1 MELKLAWRNIFRNKR
16 RSIITISS
24 IIFAV
29 VFSVTMRSLQHG
41 AYDNMLKNIV
51 GNYLGYIQ
59 IHYKGFWEEKTI
71 DNSFY
76 IEDLDSL
83 KANPTIAYI
92 NHRIEGFALA
102 SHEKESKP
110 VVILGIN
117 PSKESEHN
125 QIKNSLIGGSF
136 LPNNNNGLLI
146 GKGLQKI
153 MNINI
158 GDSLIFLSQGF
169 QGSIASGIY
178 PVLGI
183 VDLKTPDLN
192 RRTVI
197 MNLGNAQDF
206 FGIDNMAT
214 SAVIG
219 PKNDEWE
226 KAEKSILT
234 QLDSSQFEIM
244 NWQQMLPE
252 LKQLIDVDRAG
263 GTFVLIILYSILT
276 FSLFG
281 TVLMLA
287 EERKFEFGVLVAI
300 GMRKSIIT
308 RIALYETLIM
318 SVVGVIIGLI
328 CVIPV
333 VTYFHFYPINLSGQM
348 QEVVEQF
355 GFEAI
360 IPTSL
365 NPWISITQALIVF
378 SITIFV
384 NLYTLIKIK
393 NIQPT
398 KAMRS

>member
-117 PSKESEHN
+117 PSKESEHS
-125 QIKNSLIGGSF
+125 QIKNSLISGSF
-136 LPNNNNGLLI
+136 LSNKNNGILI
-146 GKGLQKI
+146 GKGLHKI
-153 MNINI
+153 MSINI

-169 QGSIASGIY
+169 QGSIASGIF

-287 EERKFEFGVLVAI
+287 EERNFEFGVLVAI

-318 SVVGVIIGLI
+318 SVVGVILGLI

-378 SITIFV
+378 SITIFI
-384 NLYTLIKIK
+384 NLYTLVKIK

>member
-117 PSKESEHN
+117 PSKESEHS
-125 QIKNSLIGGSF
+125 QIKNSLISGSF
-136 LPNNNNGLLI
+136 LSNKNNGILI
-146 GKGLQKI
+146 GKGLHKI
-153 MNINI
+153 MSINI

-287 EERKFEFGVLVAI
+287 EERNFEFGVLVAI

-318 SVVGVIIGLI
+318 SVVGVILGLI

-384 NLYTLIKIK
+384 NLYTLVKIK

>member
-76 IEDLDSL
+76 IENLDSL
-83 KANPTIAYI
+83 EVNPTIAYI

-125 QIKNSLIGGSF
+125 QIKNSLISGSF
-136 LPNNNNGLLI
+136 LSNKNNGLLI

-153 MNINI
+153 MDINI

-197 MNLGNAQDF
+197 MNLENAQDF

-287 EERKFEFGVLVAI
+287 EERNFEFGVLVAI
-300 GMRKSIIT
+300 GMKKSIIT

-318 SVVGVIIGLI
+318 SVVGVIFGLI

-384 NLYTLIKIK
+384 NLYTLVKIK

>member
-1 MELKLAWRNIFRNKR
+1 MILKLAWRNIFRNKR

-117 PSKESEHN
+117 PSKESEHS
-125 QIKNSLIGGSF
+125 QIKNSLISGSF
-136 LPNNNNGLLI
+136 LSNKNNGILI
-146 GKGLQKI
+146 GKGLHKI
-153 MNINI
+153 MSINI

-169 QGSIASGIY
+169 QGSIASGIF

-287 EERKFEFGVLVAI
+287 EERNFEFGVLVAI

-318 SVVGVIIGLI
+318 SVVGVILGLI

-355 GFEAI
+355 GFD
-360 IPTSL
+360 L
-365 NPWISITQALIVF
+365 NRLCYP
-378 SITIFV
+378 
-384 NLYTLIKIK
+384 
-393 NIQPT
+393 
-398 KAMRS
+398 

>member
-125 QIKNSLIGGSF
+125 QIKNSLISGSF
-136 LPNNNNGLLI
+136 LSNKNNGLLI

-287 EERKFEFGVLVAI
+287 EERNFEFGVLVAI

-318 SVVGVIIGLI
+318 SVVGVILGLI